1 MVISWGLS
9 LWGILFYGGVSCAYP
24 LHYCRDRSAFEI
36 YLFKHESKNNLG
48 EKGAWDTS
56 AHKTERRKRWF
67 FLLFFS
73 ETPRFQPGAGR
84 GSCLWALWLVTN
96 DIIPRAGPPPI
107 PTMSSVPKHVSDVM
121 QGGPLQAAP
130 HFLFHFS
137 LLSLFVCLSSLLRIA
152 QIKKNLSTQ
161 CVEIC
166 PKAIKKLLKGS
177 GKRTRRND
185 GRSTFTFP
193 NPACVLQQ

>member
-1 MVISWGLS
+1 MGESAALTLCTIGETGARLKYICFNTS
-9 LWGILFYGGVSCAYP
+9 LKITSGKKAHETHRLVKRRGGN
-24 LHYCRDRSAFEI
+24 D
-36 YLFKHESKNNLG
+36 
-48 EKGAWDTS
+48 D
-56 AHKTERRKRWF
+56 F
-67 FLLFFS
+67 FCCFFS

-152 QIKKNLSTQ
+152 QIRKKKENFCNCLVALYTV
-161 CVEIC
+161 CRDM
-166 PKAIKKLLKGS
+166 PKS
-177 GKRTRRND
+177 H
-185 GRSTFTFP
+185 
-193 NPACVLQQ
+193 

>member
-1 MVISWGLS
+1 MGESAALTLCTIAETGARLKYICFNTS
-9 LWGILFYGGVSCAYP
+9 LKITSGKKAHETHRLIKRRGGN
-24 LHYCRDRSAFEI
+24 D
-36 YLFKHESKNNLG
+36 
-48 EKGAWDTS
+48 D
-56 AHKTERRKRWF
+56 F

-130 HFLFHFS
+130 HFFISFFS
-137 LLSLFVCLSSLLRIA
+137 PLVVCLSLFSA
-152 QIKKNLSTQ
+152 QNCPDKK
-161 CVEIC
+161 
-166 PKAIKKLLKGS
+166 KKK
-177 GKRTRRND
+177 K
-185 GRSTFTFP
+185 TFAT
-193 NPACVLQQ
+193 V